1 MADYF
6 NEKEVDKKGDT
17 ITGGLLRWTQDGT
30 YVEMNSSR
38 LPKEK
43 MLEIARS
50 MN

>member
-1 MADYF
+1 MER
-6 NEKEVDKKGDT
+6 NGKEKGDT
-17 ITGGLLRWTQDGT
+17 ITGSLLRWTQDGT